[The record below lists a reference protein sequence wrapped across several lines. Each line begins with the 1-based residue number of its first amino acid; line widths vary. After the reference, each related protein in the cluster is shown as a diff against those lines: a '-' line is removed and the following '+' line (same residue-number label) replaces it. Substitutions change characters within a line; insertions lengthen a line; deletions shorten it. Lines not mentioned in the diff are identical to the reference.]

1 MIVTNFLLNT
11 IKISGADWLS
21 PPYLHVHNPNQNKN
35 SVAIYSLN
43 LSGNVASAE
52 PGCQHVPG
60 PHLHGRRVPPL
71 SHSQV
76 LGDYTISILII
87 SIAQQSESIMGNGER
102 MKMKMCVIVTFHNIY
117 PSHVF
122 DRVIA
127 DKKFKEIV

>member
-35 SVAIYSLN
+35 CVAIYSLN

-76 LGDYTISILII
+76 LGDYNFLIQPLNTISILII
-87 SIAQQSESIMGNGER
+87 SIAQQSASIMANGER
-102 MKMKMCVIVTFHNIY
+102 MKM
-117 PSHVF
+117 
-122 DRVIA
+122 
-127 DKKFKEIV
+127 